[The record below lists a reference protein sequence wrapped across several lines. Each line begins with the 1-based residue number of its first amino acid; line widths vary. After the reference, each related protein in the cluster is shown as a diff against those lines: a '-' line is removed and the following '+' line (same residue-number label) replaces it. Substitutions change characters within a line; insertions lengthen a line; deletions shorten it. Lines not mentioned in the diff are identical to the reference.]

1 MELYKGNIT
10 EYFKML
16 YAACD
21 IADEIKKKINQT
33 NNTSDN
39 SGTIAV
45 EADKIQDVINELMI
59 KRIRFI
65 RFTAALTMD
74 ENKVLKL
81 RCEDC
86 LSWKNIA
93 AEMHLGVTTI
103 KALYK
108 RVEAAAEQFEGL
120 LS

>member
-1 MELYKGNIT
+1 MEMYKGNKT

-21 IADEIKKKINQT
+21 IADELKRKIDRT

-39 SGTIAV
+39 SGAIAA
-45 EADKIQDVINELMI
+45 EAGKIQDVIDELMI

-81 RCEDC
+81 RCENC

-93 AEMHLGVTTI
+93 AEMHLGVTTV

-108 RVEAAAEQFEGL
+108 RVEAAAEEFEGL